1 MQLND
6 QNFIQEIENYQG
18 VALVDFFAPWC
29 GPCLIMEPILEQLI
43 KDYKDKSVKI
53 AKINIDENQQTA
65 EKYQIASI
73 PTFILFKQGKI
84 EGKIIGYSTIEE
96 IRLLIDK
103 SI

>member
-6 QNFIQEIENYQG
+6 QNFKPEIEDYQG
-18 VALVDFFAPWC
+18 VVLVDFFAPWC
-29 GPCLIMEPILEQLI
+29 GPCQIMAPMIEQLI
-43 KDYKDKSVKI
+43 TEYKNKSVKI

-84 EGKIIGYSTIEE
+84 EGKIIGYSTIED

-103 SI
+103 SL